1 MEEQSQKTGDFWSGL
16 ALSALGVYIVVE
28 ARQWEYLTPDGP
40 GAGFFPLWYGIAMI
54 ALSAILVVSS
64 IRRMRSAADSTV
76 DWGRTRRALGAWL
89 MLVICVALLKWL
101 GFVISY
107 ALFTFFVVR
116 IMYERPLRSAAL
128 IAVCC
133 AAGFYLVFP
142 TLLGVT
148 LPVGVFGF

>member
-64 IRRMRSAADSTV
+64 IRRMRSAADSAI
-76 DWGRTRRALGAWL
+76 DWGRARRALG
-89 MLVICVALLKWL
+89 
-101 GFVISY
+101 
-107 ALFTFFVVR
+107 
-116 IMYERPLRSAAL
+116 RSEEHTSEL
-128 IAVCC
+128 QSH
-133 AAGFYLVFP
+133 
-142 TLLGVT
+142 
-148 LPVGVFGF
+148 